1 MLSWVLFLS
10 LLSVQ
15 SVKIQT
21 GYVLCKVHLQNKL
34 ANMANLANLTVCE
47 YLEMATNRRILK
59 ESFAEKTSLKSG
71 SISIVYV
78 FACVYAYTC
87 AIFLL
92 FLILSVEEGTTLLTP
107 KKSPFSQELI
117 KLVKFAQLTNLID
130 PLKRTKI
137 PRFK

>member
-15 SVKIQT
+15 SVKT

-59 ESFAEKTSLKSG
+59 VSFAEKTSLKSG

-78 FACVYAYTC
+78 FACVC
-87 AIFLL
+87 MHIHVL
-92 FLILSVEEGTTLLTP
+92 FFY
-107 KKSPFSQELI
+107 FSS
-117 KLVKFAQLTNLID
+117 F
-130 PLKRTKI
+130 
-137 PRFK
+137 

>member
-71 SISIVYV
+71 SISIVYI

-87 AIFLL
+87 AI

-117 KLVKFAQLTNLID
+117 KLLRYAQLS
-130 PLKRTKI
+130 
-137 PRFK
+137 

>member
-1 MLSWVLFLS
+1 MLSWVLFLT

-78 FACVYAYTC
+78 FACVC
-87 AIFLL
+87 MHIHVL
-92 FLILSVEEGTTLLTP
+92 FFY
-107 KKSPFSQELI
+107 FSS
-117 KLVKFAQLTNLID
+117 F
-130 PLKRTKI
+130 
-137 PRFK
+137 